1 MRRRPDGV
9 KKEKSIL
16 RIILK
21 MNEVDFSVFSS
32 SSHSLIPLSALSVG
46 QRGVIESVA
55 LKDADSARRM
65 LEMGL
70 IEGSEVEVMHEAPFG
85 GDPIAVRVRGAL
97 IGIRRIDASEI
108 RVLITGEIPA

>member
-32 SSHSLIPLSALSVG
+32 SSHSLIPLSALPVG

-108 RVLITGEIPA
+108 RVLITGEMQA